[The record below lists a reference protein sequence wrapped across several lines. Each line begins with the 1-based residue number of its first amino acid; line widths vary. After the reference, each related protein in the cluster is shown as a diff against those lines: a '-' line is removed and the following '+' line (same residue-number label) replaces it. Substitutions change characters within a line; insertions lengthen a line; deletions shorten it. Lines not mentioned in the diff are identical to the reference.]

1 MQQEEGKVI
10 SPIFLVS
17 KSENCFRMVLN
28 LKRLNGNIPH
38 IHFKMEII
46 KPILTLVINVDMA
59 KVDIKGAYYSV
70 PILPEH
76 QKYLK
81 F

>member
-1 MQQEEGKVI
+1 M
-10 SPIFLVS
+10 S
-17 KSENCFRMVLN
+17 KSEDCFRMVLN

-38 IHFKMEII
+38 IHLEII
-46 KPILTLVINVDMA
+46 KPILTLVIKVDMA

-76 QKYLK
+76 EKYLK